1 MEEKSLII
9 SQENLIA
16 EAGEFVKGLTLPTN
30 YDYNSATKSF
40 YLQLIET
47 KDMNKKPALEV
58 CTKPSIVN
66 ALQTMLNYGLSTEKK
81 QCALIVRGDKLCCH
95 IEYFG
100 WVKLAKTYAGV
111 RITSACIRKG
121 EKVTMSRREDGALII
136 KHKPKWECQNN
147 PIVGAYAIATDI
159 KTGLVVNSDIMTMEE
174 IQRSWLQSSN
184 RGLETHKKFPHE
196 MARKTVEARLAKHLV
211 NKTDDGGKLENY
223 DDYVVVNTDDEID
236 ANISV
241 DEDDMVVTNPDGEV
255 VAEPISGMDDL
266 ANFGEPEVD
275 SDGWFEVY
283 YSEYK
288 DNKDKYYAG
297 EYNKFTK
304 KIKVKLK
311 EQPVAESEAGE

>member
-100 WVKLAKTYAGV
+100 WVKKMFLALHNLAVMKKGWLPIHGAMIQMKLHDGSEKNIVVMGDSGAGK
-111 RITSACIRKG
+111 S
-121 EKVTMSRREDGALII
+121 
-136 KHKPKWECQNN
+136 
-147 PIVGAYAIATDI
+147 
-159 KTGLVVNSDIMTMEE
+159 
-174 IQRSWLQSSN
+174 
-184 RGLETHKKFPHE
+184 ET
-196 MARKTVEARLAKHLV
+196 
-211 NKTDDGGKLENY
+211 
-223 DDYVVVNTDDEID
+223 
-236 ANISV
+236 
-241 DEDDMVVTNPDGEV
+241 
-255 VAEPISGMDDL
+255 
-266 ANFGEPEVD
+266 
-275 SDGWFEVY
+275 
-283 YSEYK
+283 
-288 DNKDKYYAG
+288 
-297 EYNKFTK
+297 
-304 KIKVKLK
+304 
-311 EQPVAESEAGE
+311 